1 MYLRNGHLVTSF
13 EEQSNSKSESS
24 SESQSSLQ
32 SRLNMDPPPP
42 QDELRQAIAE
52 LTARLG
58 HLEARYDED
67 NANNGRNNNRHGPH
81 PRQDHR
87 DNEDNSAK
95 HVKVEAPTFDGVKNP
110 QVYNDWVQDEPIT
123 LSRFRKG
130 LNYDLQR
137 ELAARQ
143 ISTLDDA
150 YTLVQDLEPILR
162 P

>member
-1 MYLRNGHLVTSF
+1 MYLRNGRLVTSF

-32 SRLNMDPPPP
+32 SRLNMDPPP
-42 QDELRQAIAE
+42 QDELRQAIVE

-110 QVYNDWVQDEPIT
+110 QVYSDWVQDETIT

-137 ELAARQ
+137 ELVARQ
-143 ISTLDDA
+143 ISTLDGVYSDV
-150 YTLVQDLEPILR
+150 T
-162 P
+162 